1 MSSSQLDVAHALCS
15 EYVEI
20 KVAASRHR
28 VLKAH
33 RTSSLE
39 TGVFNLSFYIKVCW
53 NLLGSLFWDTY
64 SQCSPSL
71 LHQDTEKSTSA
82 CSTAWWP
89 CLTLWPPPEAAGWP
103 VLEAALDRCYEAPVW
118 EVSSCLR
125 GEGMGGKNTLGQF
138 FNSCVGFLLASG
150 CNSSLWPWLLLSLT
164 WLELWLRGCLL
175 FWANIAINVN
185 RDTWPRSS

>member
-20 KVAASRHR
+20 KVAANRHR

-71 LHQDTEKSTSA
+71 LHQDTEVYFGVFHSMVAMSDTVTSTWGCRLA
-82 CSTAWWP
+82 CSWGRT
-89 CLTLWPPPEAAGWP
+89 WP
-103 VLEAALDRCYEAPVW
+103 VLR
-118 EVSSCLR
+118 S
-125 GEGMGGKNTLGQF
+125 
-138 FNSCVGFLLASG
+138 
-150 CNSSLWPWLLLSLT
+150 SSLRSQQLPTRRGHGWQEHARAVLQQLCWLPFGFWVQFKALALIAFKPNVTWALAERLPAFLSQHS
-164 WLELWLRGCLL
+164 
-175 FWANIAINVN
+175 N
-185 RDTWPRSS
+185 